1 MPTQNQAPTGPYHA
15 GPGTAHEI
23 GVMIGFMAAFV
34 LITLVYLVMWR
45 IGNKKGEAKE
55 RERRQ
60 VLAEKTNPRN
70 TKVYEDDKGRD
81 AITVVGPGY

>member
-1 MPTQNQAPTGPYHA
+1 MPIQDQSPTGPYHA

-34 LITLVYLVMWR
+34 LITAVYLVMWK
-45 IGNKKGEAKE
+45 IGNRRGEARE

-60 VLAEKTNPRN
+60 LLAEKTNFSDA
-70 TKVYEDDKGRD
+70 KVMEDEKGRD
-81 AITVVGPGY
+81 RISVAPGY